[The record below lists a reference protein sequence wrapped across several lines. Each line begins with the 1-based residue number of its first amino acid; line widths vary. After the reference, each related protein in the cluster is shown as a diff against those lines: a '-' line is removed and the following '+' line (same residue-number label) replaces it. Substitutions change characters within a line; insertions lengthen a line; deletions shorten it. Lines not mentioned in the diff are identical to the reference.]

1 MKLKF
6 LSILPH
12 LPITLLTCRADYLAF
27 TGNKPYVM
35 GIVRKHPYPSYANSL
50 NMYTLE
56 FVTHFGWVE
65 NTPTYVSKICT
76 YPGWVENRTS
86 RKNTFMCRFWW
97 WNDRSNSINY
107 ISHTSL
113 WSPNK
118 PANVFSLHTLVSRKH
133 YKPKNTPS
141 CVDNTH
147 V

>member
-1 MKLKF
+1 MNYF
-6 LSILPH
+6 EIDEIEVFVDITPSTFNIANVSRGLSGVHWQQTIL
-12 LPITLLTCRADYLAF
+12 
-27 TGNKPYVM
+27 M

-76 YPGWVENRTS
+76 YLGWVENRTS

-107 ISHTSL
+107 ISHTS
-113 WSPNK
+113 K
-118 PANVFSLHTLVSRKH
+118 PVFSEQTSECILI
-133 YKPKNTPS
+133 
-141 CVDNTH
+141 TH
-147 V
+147 FGE